1 MSLGDER
8 NDSPDWEIL
17 KLLREVRRR
26 VRAGNPQRFLDHLE
40 AEPKWV
46 AALPEAEAKVA
57 RSMLAATREFAR
69 RAVDAAPSEAEV
81 FLEKG
86 DAPEAPAI
94 PPPELAVAAPA
105 RRSRAPRVLAV
116 QSVGVEP
123 PRRRRP
129 RAS

>member
-1 MSLGDER
+1 MDER

-26 VRAGNPQRFLDHLE
+26 VRAGNPQRFLEHLE

-46 AALPEAEAKVA
+46 AALPAPEAKVA
-57 RSMLAATREFAR
+57 RTMLAATRELAQ
-69 RAVDAAPSEAEV
+69 RAVDAAPAEREVFSEA
-81 FLEKG
+81 
-86 DAPEAPAI
+86 
-94 PPPELAVAAPA
+94 PPPPTEPVVAVAP

-116 QSVGVEP
+116 QSVGTEP
-123 PRRRRP
+123 PRRRRV

>member
-1 MSLGDER
+1 MDER
-8 NDSPDWEIL
+8 SDSPDWEIL

-69 RAVDAAPSEAEV
+69 RAVDSNPVEAEV
-81 FLEKG
+81 FIE
-86 DAPEAPAI
+86 P
-94 PPPELAVAAPA
+94 AAPA
-105 RRSRAPRVLAV
+105 PVPEVALATAGRKSRGPRVLSV